1 MQSLPVVSPRAPA
14 YQVGQQLYGLQY
26 EGQVTGY
33 QPLPED
39 RIIRMPAE
47 YWRYADSTLQTQLP
61 EDQEMQM
68 QQHEELLRQQMM
80 LQEHL
85 EAQQREQEELRVELE
100 QRLLEKQ
107 QLLDQQ
113 QIEHQQML
121 QQQQLWHQQQLEH
134 QRLMSQSNQQVMPR
148 LPAEE
153 AVFTS
158 HPYGDSSV
166 PGRDVPAPRPTNAR
180 AGDGDNNDQLQ
191 SLLESLEARIDL
203 MAQMQNTRVAIQR
216 RAQALEEMRAKENVG
231 DSLAMYDPSFAAQQ
245 QDPLGAFGQRE
256 AQGVDLWSYL
266 QEQRD
271 CISQLT
277 REVEGMR
284 NQMKIISGG
293 VLQPQL
299 EDYSGAAFQP
309 MEGQLWGQQLEDL
322 PSNKVVDLERELER
336 QLVDERRQQ
345 VLAAQMRMQERS
357 KLYAEISEAAQR
369 STDGADGLQT
379 LLALPTSADTRAP
392 PQTIDLGRSLETHA
406 RTGLEQDWSP
416 PPPKLFGEP
425 PLVASLSSDM
435 CGVNVE
441 LSEDGYT
448 ATRARG
454 CRQSVALG
462 SAPLV
467 RQASGWY
474 FEVVIQETVSGWVG
488 GLGIGV
494 TRTPPGT
501 VPRVPD
507 KAWRLPGTC
516 IVGYWGCVFLDGSER
531 KTHWRP
537 DDLQAG
543 QRVGFLVTGDGRGDI
558 ILFVDDQP
566 VVHVPGAML
575 AKDMNITSIAVGVP
589 EPMFPIVDIF
599 AATRTVALIRR
610 ATPPP
615 RPWDVSNPL
624 VRPASP
630 TATVDNMSLGRSSM

>member
-1 MQSLPVVSPRAPA
+1 MQTLPVVSPQVPA

-47 YWRYADSTLQTQLP
+47 YWRHTESTLQTQLP
-61 EDQEMQM
+61 EDQELQM
-68 QQHEELLRQQMM
+68 QQQEELLRQQMM
-80 LQEHL
+80 LQQHL
-85 EAQQREQEELRVELE
+85 EVQQREQEELRVELE

-107 QLLDQQ
+107 Q
-113 QIEHQQML
+113 QIDRRHIEAQQML
-121 QQQQLWHQQQLEH
+121 EQQQWQQQQLDR
-134 QRLMSQSNQQVMPR
+134 QRLIAREQQVMLR

-158 HPYGDSSV
+158 HPYGDSSL
-166 PGRDVPAPRPTNAR
+166 PGRDVPAVRQASAR
-180 AGDGDNNDQLQ
+180 GGDGDNDKLQ

-203 MAQMQNTRVAIQR
+203 MAQMQSTRVAIQR
-216 RAQALEEMRAKENVG
+216 RAQALEEMRARENVG
-231 DSLAMYDPSFAAQQ
+231 DSIAMYDPNFAAQQ
-245 QDPLGAFGQRE
+245 QDPLAAFGQRE
-256 AQGVDLWSYL
+256 GIDLWSYL

-284 NQMKIISGG
+284 SQMKIMSGG
-293 VLQPQL
+293 VLQPSL
-299 EDYSGAAFQP
+299 EDYPGAGFRSMEEYRQP
-309 MEGQLWGQQLEDL
+309 WGDQIEDA
-322 PSNKVVDLERELER
+322 PGNKVDDMERELER

-345 VLAAQMRMQERS
+345 VIAAQMRMQERS
-357 KLYAEISEAAQR
+357 KLYAEISEAQR
-369 STDGADGLQT
+369 STDGGPADALQT
-379 LLALPTSADTRAP
+379 LLALPTSANTRAT
-392 PQTIDLGRSLETHA
+392 PQTIDLGRSLETHQRA
-406 RTGLEQDWSP
+406 GQEQAWSP
-416 PPPKLFGEP
+416 PAPKLFGEP
-425 PLVASLSSDM
+425 PLVAALSSDM

-441 LSEDGYT
+441 LSEDGYR

-501 VPRVPD
+501 VQRVPD

-516 IVGYWGCVFLDGSER
+516 IVGYWGCVFLDGNER

-575 AKDMNITSIAVGVP
+575 AKDMNATSIAVGVP

-599 AATRTVALIRR
+599 AATRAVALIRR

-615 RPWDVSNPL
+615 RPWDVSNPV

-630 TATVDNMSLGRSSM
+630 TVDNMSLGRSSM